1 MEPLHPIGRLFSRIV
16 SAAKG
21 LSGKLAREKPV
32 DPPPAMIGLS
42 PSARG
47 LKPIPEDIDEHL
59 VDFYTRYW
67 EPLEEIAQKRM
78 REVGVPEE
86 RIGMLDVD
94 NDYRLPVFLPKQL
107 DGGGVHPPTGR
118 INLDAGLFEPGL
130 LAEAM
135 PADVPSLHDAGRAS
149 VRQDAIIAHEFEE
162 GIRGRHE
169 AALEHAPETGL
180 SIKEE
185 ARRLLRAQRDRS
197 L

>member
-1 MEPLHPIGRLFSRIV
+1 MEPLHPIGRLFNWIV

-32 DPPPAMIGLS
+32 DPPPAMIGLP

-47 LKPIPEDIDEHL
+47 LNPIPENIDEHL
-59 VDFYTRYW
+59 VDFCTRYW
-67 EPLEEIAQKRM
+67 EPSVEIAKKRM

-94 NDYRLPVFLPKQL
+94 NDYRLAVFHPKQL

-118 INLDAGLFEPGL
+118 INLDAGLFKPGL

-135 PADVPSLHDAGRAS
+135 SADVSSLHEAARAS
-149 VRQDAIIAHEFEE
+149 VRQDAIIAHEFEQ
-162 GIRGRHE
+162 GIRGSHE